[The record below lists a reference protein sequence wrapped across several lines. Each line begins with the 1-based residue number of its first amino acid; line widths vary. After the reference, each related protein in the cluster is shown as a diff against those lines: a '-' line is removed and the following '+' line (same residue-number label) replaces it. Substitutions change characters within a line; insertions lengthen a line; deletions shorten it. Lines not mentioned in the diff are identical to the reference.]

1 MSIFR
6 GAPCFFREI
15 LQSLT
20 QRPPEGWVSGVY
32 RGQEGRCL
40 CGGLALLLREPN
52 LPAAMSV
59 ASLEAFCARIA
70 ADDDL
75 RNKVHAAAGV
85 DDIVA
90 IAAAHGHDVD
100 KTVLLREHAKAVS
113 SASDH
118 ALSGINSWADALMHC
133 FGAEKVETEV

>member
-1 MSIFR
+1 
-6 GAPCFFREI
+6 
-15 LQSLT
+15 
-20 QRPPEGWVSGVY
+20 
-32 RGQEGRCL
+32 
-40 CGGLALLLREPN
+40 
-52 LPAAMSV
+52 MSV

-70 ADDDL
+70 ADDEL
-75 RNKVHAAAGV
+75 RNKVHAASGV

-113 SASDH
+113 NAPDR
-118 ALSGINSWADALMHC
+118 ALHGINSWADALMHC